1 MSKINIKNL
10 NISFDDKVLCEKFN
24 LEIKSN
30 NYTVIL
36 GPCSSG
42 KTVLFKTIINGNKSI
57 KVNGKFNY
65 IHTDPK
71 RHIVAKTVL
80 NQLKFFLEQEG
91 YTKRQI
97 ITRVKNIMK
106 YFDLEK
112 YKDIDPSNMSDGYKQ
127 LVVLCSYLTL
137 DLDIL
142 IMDNALCKMDRN
154 LKKKV
159 IEYFNKLKKKKVTI
173 INFASDTS
181 ELNGSDYTII
191 INKGKVYE
199 DNTKN
204 VINNTKI
211 FEDNNLEVPFFIDVK
226 AKFKYYDILD
236 DDVNSVDE
244 LVESLWK

>member
-1 MSKINIKNL
+1 
-10 NISFDDKVLCEKFN
+10 
-24 LEIKSN
+24 
-30 NYTVIL
+30 
-36 GPCSSG
+36 
-42 KTVLFKTIINGNKSI
+42 
-57 KVNGKFNY
+57 
-65 IHTDPK
+65 
-71 RHIVAKTVL
+71 
-80 NQLKFFLEQEG
+80 
-91 YTKRQI
+91 
-97 ITRVKNIMK
+97 
-106 YFDLEK
+106 
-112 YKDIDPSNMSDGYKQ
+112 
-127 LVVLCSYLTL
+127 
-137 DLDIL
+137 
-142 IMDNALCKMDRN
+142 MDRN